1 MPALAVKTGSSDA
14 VRKQLARALDW
25 EDAHIGFD
33 EAVKGLP
40 PGVRGRRPR
49 GFPHSPWELL
59 EHLRLA
65 QWDLLDFCVNPDYV
79 AGRFPD
85 DYWPKGPRPPRP
97 KSWDE
102 SVAAFRAD
110 RKALKA
116 LVLDR
121 KLDLAARIPHGE
133 GQTYLREI
141 LLVIDHGAYHVG
153 QLVMARKLL
162 GTWPPG

>member
-1 MPALAVKTGSSDA
+1 MTTSPSEA

-25 EDAHIGFD
+25 EDAHVGFD

-40 PGVRGRRPR
+40 AALRGRRPR
-49 GFPHSPWELL
+49 GFPHSPWELV

-65 QWDLLDFCVNPDYV
+65 QRDLLDFCANPDYV

-85 DYWPKGPRPPRP
+85 DYWPKAPRPP
-97 KSWDE
+97 KATSWDE
-102 SVAAFRAD
+102 SVAAFQAD
-110 RKALKA
+110 RKALRA
-116 LVLDR
+116 LVTDR
-121 KLDLAARIPHGE
+121 KLDLSGRIPHGE

-162 GTWPPG
+162 GAWPPP

>member
-1 MPALAVKTGSSDA
+1 MARSSLDVFRKHLAG
-14 VRKQLARALDW
+14 ALDW
-25 EDAHIGFD
+25 EDAHVGFD
-33 EAVKGLP
+33 TAVRGLP
-40 PGVRGRRPR
+40 AALRGRRPR

-65 QWDLLDFCVNPDYV
+65 QRDLLDFCLNPDYV

-85 DYWPKGPRPPRP
+85 DYWPGSPRPPKAR
-97 KSWDE
+97 SWSE

-110 RKALKA
+110 REAL
-116 LVLDR
+116 R
-121 KLDLAARIPHGE
+121 KLVSDPKRDLTARIPHGE
-133 GQTYLREI
+133 GQTYLRSI

-162 GTWPPG
+162 GNWPPG

>member
-1 MPALAVKTGSSDA
+1 VTTNASDP
-14 VRKQLARALDW
+14 VRKLLARALEW
-25 EDAHIGFD
+25 EDAHVGFD

-40 PGVRGRRPR
+40 AALRGKRPR

-65 QWDLLDFCVNPDYV
+65 QLDILDFCVNPRYV
-79 AGRFPD
+79 VGRFPD
-85 DYWPKGPRPPRP
+85 DYWPKSAQPPGA
-97 KSWDE
+97 KSWDQ

-110 RKALKA
+110 RRAVKELAA
-116 LVLDR
+116 DR
-121 KLDLAARIPHGE
+121 TRDLMARIPHGA

-153 QLVMARKLL
+153 QFVMVRKLL
-162 GTWPPG
+162 GAWPPR